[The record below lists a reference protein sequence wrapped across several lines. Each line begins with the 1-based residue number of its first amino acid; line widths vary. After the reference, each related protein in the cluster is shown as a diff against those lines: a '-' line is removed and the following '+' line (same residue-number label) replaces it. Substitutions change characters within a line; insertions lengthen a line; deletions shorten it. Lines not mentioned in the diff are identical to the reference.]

1 MMGEELKNKLT
12 RRSLVKSTF
21 AIFAVSASGL
31 KASEIESKNPFKSQ
45 TLQLLCQTIVPG
57 GIEDTT
63 GAPGALEAKTIE
75 YLWRVER
82 KKLLPVPLN
91 IFGSLIISSLNTTS
105 FFIYRKK
112 FKNLDLKRRE
122 IVARKIEG
130 LPGVHLF
137 YKVIRAPFY
146 TGAVNNIGYK
156 YFGYPGANN
165 GYFDYSYK
173 QKLAKSHNRSVNG
186 NLP

>member
-1 MMGEELKNKLT
+1 MTGEELKNKLT
-12 RRSLVKSTF
+12 RRSLVKSTL
-21 AIFAVSASGL
+21 AIFAASASGL
-31 KASEIESKNPFKSQ
+31 KASEVESKNPFENQ

-57 GIEDTT
+57 GIEDAT

-91 IFGSLIISSLNTTS
+91 IFGSLIISSLNTAS
-105 FFIYRKK
+105 LFMYRKK
-112 FKNLDLKRRE
+112 FKNLDLNRRE
-122 IVARKIEG
+122 IIARKVEG

-146 TGAVNNIGYK
+146 TGAVNDIGYK
-156 YFGYPGANN
+156 YLGYPGANN
-165 GYFDYSYK
+165 GYIDYSYK
-173 QKLAKSHNRSVNG
+173 QKFAISHTRSVNC